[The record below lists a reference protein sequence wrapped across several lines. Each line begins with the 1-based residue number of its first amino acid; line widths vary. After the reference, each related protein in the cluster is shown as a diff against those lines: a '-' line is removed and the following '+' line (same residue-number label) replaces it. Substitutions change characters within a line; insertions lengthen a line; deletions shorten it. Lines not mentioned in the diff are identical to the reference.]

1 MSLFEQFTELL
12 RQVEEEL
19 SLSLKDFEPEDFFV
33 LEGEMEEIMF
43 SDDEVLEKLRE
54 CGAVDSIEKDIQAS
68 VVIVRLV
75 DGCIGTFG
83 I

>member
-12 RQVEEEL
+12 VQVEAEL
-19 SLSLKDFEPEDFFV
+19 GLFLKDFETEDFFV

-43 SDDEVLEKLRE
+43 SDDEVLDKLRE
-54 CGAVDSIEKDIQAS
+54 CGAIEKIEKDTQAS

-75 DGCIGTFG
+75 DGCVGTFG

>member
-12 RQVEEEL
+12 VQVEAEL
-19 SLSLKDFEPEDFFV
+19 GLSLKDFETEDFFV

-43 SDDEVLEKLRE
+43 SDDEVFEKLRE
-54 CGAVDSIEKDIQAS
+54 CGAVEKIEKDTQAS

-75 DGCIGTFG
+75 DGCVGTFG

>member
-12 RQVEEEL
+12 VQVEAEL
-19 SLSLKDFEPEDFFV
+19 GLSLKDFETEDFFV

-43 SDDEVLEKLRE
+43 SDDEILDKLRE
-54 CGAVDSIEKDIQAS
+54 CGAIEKIEKDTQAS

-75 DGCIGTFG
+75 DGCVGTFG